1 MTFREQM
8 IFFILTMLLLVI
20 NSFMFWLIR
29 KMNYQNRCELEN
41 EVLKVQLEQQE
52 SQIHNTELLYQNTR
66 KMRHDMKHY
75 FTTYLQLLRDGET
88 EVVIQEMQSILETEL
103 KRKMSFIW
111 KVEWLMQSLIKRQLF
126 ARRIKYL

>member
-66 KMRHDMKHY
+66 KIRHDMKHY
-75 FTTYLQLLRDGET
+75 FTTYLQLLRDGEI
-88 EVVIQEMQSILETEL
+88 EVVIEEMQRILETEL
-103 KRKMSFIW
+103 EAENVFYM
-111 KVEWLMQSLIKRQLF
+111 E
-126 ARRIKYL
+126 